1 MKIVFDAKAISDLEN
16 IRQWIARENP
26 LMATKVLERLFSGV
40 RSLALFPAR
49 GRNGLEPGTRELV
62 VPGLPY
68 IVVYKIYDDVNELV
82 VAAVFHTSQGRSE
95 AQD

>member
-1 MKIVFDAKAISDLEN
+1 MKVVFDAKAISDLEH
-16 IRQWIARENP
+16 IHQWIARENP
-26 LMATKVLERLFSGV
+26 PMATKILERLFSGV

-49 GRNGLEPGTRELV
+49 GRTGLEPGTRELI

-68 IVVYKIYDDVNELV
+68 IVVYKIHDDVNELV

-95 AQD
+95 TPE